1 MINTFA
7 HPYMFFLLVP
17 LALVLLRAWF
27 KPVPA
32 LRVPSLRPFKAAS
45 KGKLSRIN
53 LRKLVPFLLYSIG
66 GVMLIV
72 ALAGPREGMEEIRR
86 RADGIDIM
94 VALDLSGSMRAI
106 DVPPGIRTER
116 ELEVAMA
123 SGKVKDRLGTAKEE
137 IAKFIEARPND
148 RIGLIAFAPLPYV
161 VCPPTL
167 DHAWLIANLDRL
179 ESGSIG
185 DATGIAG
192 PVASAVQRLKDSDS
206 KRSIIVLFTD
216 GANNVNAKIT
226 PRQAAKLAN
235 TFDIT
240 LYTVGIGSR
249 NSVMKLDSMFG
260 SSFQRVEG
268 SFDEKLLQEMADTT
282 GGVYYKA
289 ADGESMAKA
298 MAQIDQ
304 LEKTSVEQNIIVNWK
319 EFYPL
324 FCWLTIAFLLI
335 GFAYEHALRVSV
347 P

>member
-137 IAKFIEARPND
+137 IAKFIKARPND

-304 LEKTSVEQNIIVNWK
+304 LEKTSVEQNIIVNRK

-324 FCWLTIAFLLI
+324 FCWLAIAFLLI

>member
-45 KGKLSRIN
+45 KGRLSRIN

-235 TFDIT
+235 TFDII

-324 FCWLTIAFLLI
+324 FCWLAIAFLLI

>member
-116 ELEVAMA
+116 ELETAMA
-123 SGKVKDRLGTAKEE
+123 SGRVKDRLGTAKEE

-304 LEKTSVEQNIIVNWK
+304 IEKTSVEQNIIVNWK

-324 FCWLTIAFLLI
+324 FCWLAIAFLLI

>member
-137 IAKFIEARPND
+137 IAKFIKARPND

-324 FCWLTIAFLLI
+324 FCWLAIAFLLI

>member
-53 LRKLVPFLLYSIG
+53 LRKLIPFLLYSIG
-66 GVMLIV
+66 GMMLIV

-324 FCWLTIAFLLI
+324 FCWLAIAFLLI

>member
-1 MINTFA
+1 MINPFA

-324 FCWLTIAFLLI
+324 FCWLAIAFLLI

>member
-1 MINTFA
+1 
-7 HPYMFFLLVP
+7 MFFLLFP
-17 LALVLLRAWF
+17 LELVLLRACF

-32 LRVPSLRPFKAAS
+32 LRVPSLRTFKAES
-45 KGKLSRIN
+45 KGRLSRIN

-137 IAKFIEARPND
+137 IAKFIKARPND

-324 FCWLTIAFLLI
+324 FCWLAIAFLLI

-347 P
+347 H

>member
-1 MINTFA
+1 
-7 HPYMFFLLVP
+7 MFFLLVP

-137 IAKFIEARPND
+137 IAKFIKARPND

-167 DHAWLIANLDRL
+167 DHARLIANLDRL

-324 FCWLTIAFLLI
+324 FCWLAIAFLLI

>member
-260 SSFQRVEG
+260 SSFQRVAG

-324 FCWLTIAFLLI
+324 FCWLAIAFLLI

>member
-268 SFDEKLLQEMADTT
+268 SFDENCFRRWRTPPAECITKRRRR
-282 GGVYYKA
+282 V
-289 ADGESMAKA
+289 DGEGDGADRSA
-298 MAQIDQ
+298 
-304 LEKTSVEQNIIVNWK
+304 
-319 EFYPL
+319 
-324 FCWLTIAFLLI
+324 
-335 GFAYEHALRVSV
+335 
-347 P
+347 

>member
-94 VALDLSGSMRAI
+94 VELDLSGSMRAI

-324 FCWLTIAFLLI
+324 FCWLAIAFLLI